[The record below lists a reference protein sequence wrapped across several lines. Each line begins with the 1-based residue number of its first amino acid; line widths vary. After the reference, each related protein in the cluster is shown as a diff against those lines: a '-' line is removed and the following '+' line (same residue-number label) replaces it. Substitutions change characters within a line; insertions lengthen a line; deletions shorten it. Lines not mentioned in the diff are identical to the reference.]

1 MSVFKRWYNRK
12 LRDMSIVKNIK
23 EAIRMYED
31 GLYTNAVQMLEYA
44 IRLIKKKIEQ
54 ENDAN

>member
-31 GLYTNAVQMLEYA
+31 GLYTNSVEMLEYA

>member
-1 MSVFKRWYNRK
+1 
-12 LRDMSIVKNIK
+12 MSIVKNIK

-44 IRLIKKKIEQ
+44 IRQIKKKIEQ

>member
-31 GLYTNAVQMLEYA
+31 GLYTNSVEMLEYV

>member
-31 GLYTNAVQMLEYA
+31 GLYTNSVEMLEYA
-44 IRLIKKKIEQ
+44 IRQIKKKIEQ

>member
-44 IRLIKKKIEQ
+44 IGQIRKKIEQ

>member
-1 MSVFKRWYNRK
+1 MSVFKHWYNQK

-23 EAIRMYED
+23 EAIHMYED
-31 GLYTNAVQMLEYA
+31 GLYTNSVRMLEYA
-44 IRLIKKKIEQ
+44 IGQIKKKIEQ